1 MRRRWIAWMSLSIS
15 SVTPAFAAPVLLI
28 SIDGLHPRYVLEAQ
42 KLEVDVPNLRS
53 FVTGG
58 AHASGVVGVVPTVT
72 YPSHTTIVTGATPV
86 EHGIAANVP
95 FDPLARNHD
104 GWYWY
109 AEDLRVPTLWDAVHA
124 TGLSTASV
132 NWPVTVGE
140 REIDVLLPEFW
151 RAENAED
158 LKLIRALSRPD
169 GALEKLE
176 AKLGPFVDG
185 YTDTVESD
193 EIRTRFALA
202 VLREHRPAFM
212 AVHLIALDGTEH
224 RDGPFVDSA
233 YRTLEAIDRMIGEL
247 AAAALANDPGAVVV
261 IVSDHGFIATHT
273 AVNLRAPLVAAGL
286 IKIKQP
292 VAADTVPVIESWDVQ
307 LWNGGAV
314 AGVMLRDPS
323 DAGVRARALK
333 LLDELR
339 AEPANGIARVLSG
352 AELAHSGGFPG
363 ADFLVEFAPGF
374 YLGTAL
380 RGPLLTAGGSKG
392 THGYLPARLEM
403 HAAFFAKGRGVAAGR
418 ALGVVDMRQIAPTL
432 AKLLGVELP
441 SARERALELR

>member
-1 MRRRWIAWMSLSIS
+1 MRCGWIAWTLLSMPVIS
-15 SVTPAFAAPVLLI
+15 PALGAPVLLI
-28 SIDGLHPRYVLEAQ
+28 SIDGLHPRYVLEAE
-42 KLEVDVPNLRS
+42 KLHVDVPNLRS
-53 FVTGG
+53 FMTGG
-58 AHASGVVGVVPTVT
+58 AYASGVIGVVPTVT
-72 YPSHTTIVTGATPV
+72 YPSHTTIVTGVTPA

-95 FDPLARNHD
+95 FDPLARNND

-109 AEDLRVPTLWDAVHA
+109 AEDLRVPTLWDSARAAH
-124 TGLSTASV
+124 LETASV

-151 RAENAED
+151 RAENDED
-158 LKLIRALSRPD
+158 LKLIRALSRPE
-169 GALEKLE
+169 GVLEKLE

-185 YTDTVESD
+185 YTDTLESD

-202 VLREHRPAFM
+202 VLREDRPAFM

-233 YRTLEAIDRMIGEL
+233 HRTLEEIDRMIGQL
-247 AAAALANDPGAVVV
+247 AAAATANDPSAVVV
-261 IVSDHGFIATHT
+261 VVSDHGFIATHT
-273 AVNLRAPLVAAGL
+273 AVNLRVPLVTAGL
-286 IKIKQP
+286 IKIKHP
-292 VAADTVPVIESWDVQ
+292 APPDTVPVIESWDAQ

-323 DAGVRARALK
+323 DPAVRDRVVK

-339 AEPANGIARVLSG
+339 VDPGNGIARVLSG
-352 AELAHSGGFPG
+352 AELAQAGGFPG
-363 ADFLVEFAPGF
+363 ADLLVEFAPGF

-380 RGPLLTAGGSKG
+380 RGPLLTVGGSKG
-392 THGYLPARLEM
+392 THGYLPARPEM

-418 ALGVVDMRQIAPTL
+418 SLGVVDMRQIAPTL
-432 AKLLGVELP
+432 ARLLGVELP
-441 SARERALELR
+441 SAREPALAVW